1 MMATIKLARSTS
13 CSRCINYAEPRA
25 TVKSGLNC
33 DVNYA
38 KTQMKATRMIYGK
51 DDKVQAHTLIQS
63 FKPGEVTPEQANEL
77 GYELARKVADGHQVA
92 IYTHTDKDH
101 IHNHLVI
108 NSVNLDTGLKFQA
121 HGVKAIEKVK
131 ELNDEIC
138 LAHGL
143 TVPEEPAQIRY
154 TATEKSI
161 LERPG
166 QTSWKDE
173 IREKIE
179 QAKQTTPNF
188 DAFKEKLAEN
198 GVNVIER
205 GKTVT
210 YQHVAENKK
219 VRAKKLGVDY
229 EKETIIN
236 GFERQFEPTNTR
248 NDNPTTEPRK
258 FEPGSAA
265 IDPSIDGDPELQR
278 SDAATEKFGESQS
291 GEQLTRDSTSNKY
304 RPEQLQQQ
312 LERLRNHT
320 DQLQRDSSKA
330 VNRILETSENDPER
344 PVRQKQDGDRED
356 SARNEPEQR
365 PIKRD
370 KPNHHQDH
378 GPSL

>member
-1 MMATIKLARSTS
+1 MATIKLARSTS

-33 DVNYA
+33 DVTYA

-77 GYELARKVADGHQVA
+77 GYELAQKVASGHQVA

-121 HGVKAIEKVK
+121 HGVEAIEKVK
-131 ELNDEIC
+131 EINDEIC
-138 LAHGL
+138 LSHGL

-154 TATEKSI
+154 TAAEKSI

-188 DAFKEKLAEN
+188 DAFKEKLADN

-219 VRAKKLGVDY
+219 VRAKKLGADY

-248 NDNPTTEPRK
+248 NDNPTTEPIK
-258 FEPGSAA
+258 LEPGSAA
-265 IDPSIDGDPELQR
+265 IDSSIDRDPELQR
-278 SDAATEKFGESQS
+278 SDAATEKFGESQP
-291 GEQLTRDSTSNKY
+291 GEQLTRDTTSDKY
-304 RPEQLQQQ
+304 SPEQLQQQ
-312 LERLRNHT
+312 LEKLRSHT

-330 VNRILETSENDPER
+330 VNRILETPENDPER
-344 PVRQKQDGDRED
+344 PVRQKQDGNRED

>member
-1 MMATIKLARSTS
+1 MATIKLARSTS

-33 DVNYA
+33 DVTYA

-77 GYELARKVADGHQVA
+77 GYELAQKVAGGHQVA

-121 HGVKAIEKVK
+121 HGMEAIEKFK
-131 ELNDEIC
+131 EMNDEIC

-154 TATEKSI
+154 TAAEKSI

-210 YQHVAENKK
+210 YQHVTENKK
-219 VRAKKLGVDY
+219 VRAKKLGADY

-236 GFERQFEPTNTR
+236 GFERQFAPTDTR
-248 NDNPTTEPRK
+248 NDNPTTEQRK
-258 FEPGSAA
+258 LEPGSAA
-265 IDPSIDGDPELQR
+265 IDPSLDRDPELQR

-291 GEQLTRDSTSNKY
+291 GEQLTRDSDSDKY
-304 RPEQLQQQ
+304 RSEQLQQQ
-312 LERLRNHT
+312 LEKLRNHT

-330 VNRILETSENDPER
+330 VNRILETPENDSER
-344 PVRQKQDGDRED
+344 PVRQKQDGNRED
-356 SARNEPEQR
+356 PARNEPEQR

-370 KPNHHQDH
+370 QPDRHQDH

>member
-1 MMATIKLARSTS
+1 MTTIKLARSTS

-51 DDKVQAHTLIQS
+51 DNKVQAHTLIQS
-63 FKPGEVTPEQANEL
+63 FKPGEITPEQANEL
-77 GYELARKVADGHQVA
+77 GYELAQKVASGHQVA

-121 HGVKAIEKVK
+121 HGVEAIEKVK

-138 LAHGL
+138 LSHGL

-154 TATEKSI
+154 TAAEKSI

-219 VRAKKLGVDY
+219 VRAKKLGADY

-236 GFERQFEPTNTR
+236 GFERQFEPTDTR
-248 NDNPTTEPRK
+248 NDYSTTEPSK
-258 FEPGSAA
+258 LEPGFAA
-265 IDPSIDGDPELQR
+265 IDPSLDRDQELQR
-278 SDAATEKFGESQS
+278 SDAATEKFGESQP
-291 GEQLTRDSTSNKY
+291 GEQLTRDSDSDKY

-312 LERLRNHT
+312 LEKLRSHT

-330 VNRILETSENDPER
+330 VNRILETPENDPER
-344 PVRQKQDGDRED
+344 LVRQKQDRNSKD

>member
-1 MMATIKLARSTS
+1 MATIKLARSTS

-121 HGVKAIEKVK
+121 HGVEAIEKVK
-131 ELNDEIC
+131 EINDEIC

-143 TVPEEPAQIRY
+143 TIPEEPAQIRY
-154 TATEKSI
+154 TAAEKSI

-179 QAKQTTPNF
+179 NAKQNTPNF

-219 VRAKKLGVDY
+219 VRAKKLGADY
-229 EKETIIN
+229 EKETIIHD
-236 GFERQFEPTNTR
+236 FERQLEPTGTA
-248 NDNPTTEPRK
+248 TTEQRK
-258 FEPGSAA
+258 LEPGFAA
-265 IDPSIDGDPELQR
+265 INPSLNGDPELQR
-278 SDAATEKFGESQS
+278 SDAATEKFGESQP
-291 GEQLTRDSTSNKY
+291 GEQLTRDSDSDKY

-312 LERLRNHT
+312 LEKLRSHT

-330 VNRILETSENDPER
+330 VNRILETPENDSER
-344 PVRQKQDGDRED
+344 PVRQKQDGNRED
-356 SARNEPEQR
+356 SERNEPEQR

-370 KPNHHQDH
+370 QPNHHQDH

>member
-1 MMATIKLARSTS
+1 MATIKLARSAS

-33 DVNYA
+33 DVTYA

-77 GYELARKVADGHQVA
+77 GYELAQKVAGGHQVA

-121 HGVKAIEKVK
+121 HGVEAIEKVK
-131 ELNDEIC
+131 EINDEIC

-143 TVPEEPAQIRY
+143 TIPEEPAQIRY
-154 TATEKSI
+154 TAAEKSI

-219 VRAKKLGVDY
+219 VRAKKLGADY

-236 GFERQFEPTNTR
+236 GFERQLEPTDTA
-248 NDNPTTEPRK
+248 TTEPSK
-258 FEPGSAA
+258 LEPGFAA
-265 IDPSIDGDPELQR
+265 IDPSLDRDPELQR
-278 SDAATEKFGESQS
+278 SDAATEKFGESQP
-291 GEQLTRDSTSNKY
+291 GEQLTRDTTSDKY
-304 RPEQLQQQ
+304 SPEQLQQQ

-320 DQLQRDSSKA
+320 NQLQRDSSKA
-330 VNRILETSENDPER
+330 VNRILETPENDSER
-344 PVRQKQDGDRED
+344 PVRQKQDGNRED
-356 SARNEPEQR
+356 SERNEPEQR

>member
-1 MMATIKLARSTS
+1 
-13 CSRCINYAEPRA
+13 
-25 TVKSGLNC
+25 
-33 DVNYA
+33 
-38 KTQMKATRMIYGK
+38 MKATRMIYGK

-77 GYELARKVADGHQVA
+77 GYELAQKVARGHQVA

-108 NSVNLDTGLKFQA
+108 NSVNLNTGLKFQA
-121 HGVKAIEKVK
+121 HGVEAIEKVK
-131 ELNDEIC
+131 EINDEIC
-138 LAHGL
+138 LSHGL

-154 TATEKSI
+154 TAAEKSI

-179 QAKQTTPNF
+179 QAKQTATTF
-188 DAFKEKLAEN
+188 DEFSKQLSEN
-198 GVNVIER
+198 GITVIER

-219 VRAKKLGVDY
+219 VRAKKLGADY
-229 EKETIIN
+229 EKETISN

-248 NDNPTTEPRK
+248 NDNPTTEPGQL
-258 FEPGSAA
+258 ESGSAA
-265 IDPSIDGDPELQR
+265 INPGLDRDPELQR
-278 SDAATEKFGESQS
+278 SDAATEKLGESQS
-291 GEQLTRDSTSNKY
+291 GEQLTRDSDSDKY

-320 DQLQRDSSKA
+320 DQLQRDSLKA
-330 VNRILETSENDPER
+330 VNRILETPENDPER

-356 SARNEPEQR
+356 PARNEPEQR

-370 KPNHHQDH
+370 QPNHHQDH